1 MLRLFDTAI
10 GDLVEITPM
19 TSGQFS
25 MYVCGPTVY
34 DVAHLGH
41 GRYALVFDVLRRY
54 LEWRG
59 LKVRHVS
66 NITDVDDK
74 ILERAEAENCSPAEV
89 ALEFEEKWF
98 STMDKLGVLKP
109 HHIPHATEYIRQM
122 ISLIESLIKEDAA
135 YAGEDGIYFDTSK
148 VSDYGLLARQSLD
161 SLKAGARIA
170 EKEFKRSPTDFV
182 LWKFSEGSSWGW
194 ESPWGDGRPGW
205 HTECVV
211 MSVDL
216 LGEEFYLHGGG
227 LDLSFPHHENERA
240 QAAVMHYKFSR
251 HWVHNGFVMVGSE
264 KMSKS
269 LSNFTT
275 LDELLQSTDPRAYR
289 LLVVQ
294 SHYRSPL
301 EVNPQTVSE
310 ASRALAR
317 LDATRQRVGE
327 AGVNLDETE
336 LDRTELAAF
345 ADAMDNDLDTPAATA
360 RLFELRSRIN
370 QLLDE
375 GRLVEAANFCA
386 TMEHLL
392 EVLGLRL
399 KGIWNGEITAQV
411 QGLLDE
417 RAEARKEKNYALS
430 DRIRQEIVALGYA
443 VEDTSS
449 GQKIRKISE
458 TPE

>member
-1 MLRLFDTAI
+1 EI
-10 GDLVEITPM
+10 VEITPVAP
-19 TSGQFS
+19 GQFS

-34 DVAHLGH
+34 DLAHLGH

-74 ILERAEAENCSPAEV
+74 ILERAEAENRSPAEV
-89 ALEFEEKWF
+89 ASEFEEKWF

-109 HHIPHATEYIRQM
+109 HLIPHATEYIRQM
-122 ISLIESLIKEDAA
+122 ISLIESLFKADAA
-135 YAGEDGIYFDTSK
+135 YVGEDGIYFDSSK
-148 VSDYGLLARQSLD
+148 VPDYGLLARQSLD

-170 EKEFKRSPTDFV
+170 EKEFKRSSVDFV

-194 ESPWGDGRPGW
+194 ESPWGKGRPGW

-216 LGEEFYLHGGG
+216 LGEEFDLHGGG

-240 QAAVMHYKFSR
+240 QAEVMHYKFSR
-251 HWVHNGFVMVGSE
+251 HWIHNGFVMVGSE

-269 LSNFTT
+269 LGNFTT
-275 LDELLQSTDPRAYR
+275 LDELLESTDPRAYR

-317 LDATRQRVGE
+317 LDATRQRVAETGIDM
-327 AGVNLDETE
+327 AGRE

-345 ADAMDNDLDTPAATA
+345 TDAMDNDLDTPAATA

-375 GRLVEAANFCA
+375 GQLEEAAGSCA

-392 EVLGLRL
+392 GVLGLYLRDSTDS
-399 KGIWNGEITAQV
+399 EIPAEIQE
-411 QGLLDE
+411 LLDG
-417 RAEARKEKNYALS
+417 RDAARREKNYLLS
-430 DRIRQEIVALGYA
+430 DRIRQDIFALGYS
-443 VEDTSS
+443 VEDTPV
-449 GQKIRKISE
+449 GQKVKKIPKR
-458 TPE
+458 PE